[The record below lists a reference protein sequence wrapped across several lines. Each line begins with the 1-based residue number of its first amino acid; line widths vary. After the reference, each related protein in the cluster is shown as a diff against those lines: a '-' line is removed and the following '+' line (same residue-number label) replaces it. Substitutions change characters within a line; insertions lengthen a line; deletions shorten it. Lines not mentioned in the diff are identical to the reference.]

1 MKRGS
6 RCHRGHC
13 PSRTCFRSLPVDAG
27 KASTEDG
34 CVVMTGLRPGT
45 SVRGTKSAQD
55 FGSLAFRFLVAV
67 DVEGFSQRHAAEQ
80 ARAQDDLEQAMYQA
94 AANAGLDRE
103 RWYRQLRGDGEL
115 AVLPEG
121 VDGLSLVADYPR
133 KLASAIAAVNQA
145 GKRGPRLRV
154 RLAIHH
160 GAVTPGRFGP
170 VGAAPVVISRLVD
183 AETLR
188 QQLRQRSELD
198 IALIVSATVYNEVIQ
213 SRLQDLNPE
222 AFRRTVIR
230 AKGVAYAGYLYQDIL
245 APLDRLVPAPR
256 QQPVTA

>member
-1 MKRGS
+1 MRGS

-13 PSRTCFRSLPVDAG
+13 PPRTWFRLLPVDAG
-27 KASTEDG
+27 KASMEDR
-34 CVVMTGLRPGT
+34 CVVMTGLGPDT
-45 SVRGTKSAQD
+45 SVRGAKSAQD
-55 FGSLAFRFLVAV
+55 FGSLAFRFLVAI

-80 ARAQDDLEQAMYQA
+80 ARAQDDLEHAMFQA

-103 RWYRQLRGDGEL
+103 HWYRQPRGDGEL
-115 AVLPEG
+115 VVLPEG
-121 VDGLSLVADYPR
+121 VNGLSLVADYPR
-133 KLASAIAAVNQA
+133 KLASAVAGVNQA
-145 GKRGPRLRV
+145 GKREPRLRV

-160 GAVTPGRFGP
+160 GAVAPGRFGP

-213 SRLQDLNPE
+213 SRLHDLNPE
-222 AFRRTVIR
+222 AFRRTIIR
-230 AKGVAYAGYLYQDIL
+230 AKGITYAAYLYQGIF
-245 APLDRLVPAPR
+245 APDDHMIPAPR